1 MGNQKKILIIDDNE
15 DVLST
20 LYQFLSHKKY
30 QVVSATNGLDAL
42 KLFDAEKEGFDLIIT
57 DLVMPSISG
66 VAIIAI
72 VKDKKPHIPIIAIT
86 GWGEHPE
93 ALATEA
99 KADAVLEKPF
109 ELSELEVLI
118 KKLIIKRAESRPKND
133 DPKSR

>member
-1 MGNQKKILIIDDNE
+1 VKVGKQDKILVIDDNE

-20 LYQFLSHKKY
+20 LYQFLSHKQY

-42 KLFDAEKEGFDLIIT
+42 KLFDAETEGFDLIIT

-72 VKDKKPHIPIIAIT
+72 VKDKKPEIPIIAIT

-109 ELSELEVLI
+109 ELTELE
-118 KKLIIKRAESRPKND
+118 KLVKRLLSHRGKIAITE
-133 DPKSR
+133 

>member
-1 MGNQKKILIIDDNE
+1 VGKQVKILIIDDNE

-42 KLFDAEKEGFDLIIT
+42 KLFEAEKNGFDLIIT

-72 VKDKKPHIPIIAIT
+72 VKEKNPDIPIIAIT

-109 ELSELEVLI
+109 ELITLEKLMTKLLTVQR
-118 KKLIIKRAESRPKND
+118 KKM
-133 DPKSR
+133 KSS

>member
-1 MGNQKKILIIDDNE
+1 MGRQDKILVIDDNE

-57 DLVMPSISG
+57 DLVMPSITG

-72 VKDKKPHIPIIAIT
+72 VKDKRPNIPIIAIT

-109 ELSELEVLI
+109 ELTELE
-118 KKLIIKRAESRPKND
+118 KIIKRLLLARGEKPVTAQ
-133 DPKSR
+133 

>member
-1 MGNQKKILIIDDNE
+1 MGKQDKILIIDDNE

-20 LYQFLSHKKY
+20 LYQFLSHRQY
-30 QVVSATNGLDAL
+30 QVVQATNGLDAL
-42 KLFDAEKEGFDLIIT
+42 KLFDAEADGFDMVIT

-72 VKDKKPHIPIIAIT
+72 VKEKKPGIPIIAIT

-109 ELSELEVLI
+109 ELMELEKLV
-118 KKLIIKRAESRPKND
+118 KKLLARNMPPAAENEQ
-133 DPKSR
+133 

>member
-1 MGNQKKILIIDDNE
+1 VGKQVKILIIDDNE

-42 KLFDAEKEGFDLIIT
+42 KLFEAEKNGFDLIIT

-72 VKDKKPHIPIIAIT
+72 VKERNPDIPIIAIT

-109 ELSELEVLI
+109 ELITLEKLMTKLLTVQR
-118 KKLIIKRAESRPKND
+118 KKM
-133 DPKSR
+133 KSS

>member
-1 MGNQKKILIIDDNE
+1 VGKQEKILIIDDNE
-15 DVLST
+15 DVIST

-30 QVVSATNGLDAL
+30 HVVSATNGLDAL

-66 VAIIAI
+66 VAIISI
-72 VKDKKPHIPIIAIT
+72 VKEKKPNIPIIAIT

-109 ELSELEVLI
+109 ELVTLE
-118 KKLIIKRAESRPKND
+118 KLMTKLLTRERRK
-133 DPKSR
+133 

>member
-1 MGNQKKILIIDDNE
+1 MGKQVKILIIDDNE

-42 KLFDAEKEGFDLIIT
+42 KLFEAEKNGFDLIIT

-72 VKDKKPHIPIIAIT
+72 VKERNPDIPIIAIT

-109 ELSELEVLI
+109 ELITLEKLMTKLLTVQR
-118 KKLIIKRAESRPKND
+118 KKM
-133 DPKSR
+133 KSS

>member
-1 MGNQKKILIIDDNE
+1 MGKQDKILIIDDNE

-20 LYQFLSHKKY
+20 LYQFLSHRQY

-42 KLFDAEKEGFDLIIT
+42 KLFDAEKDGFDLIIT

-72 VKDKKPHIPIIAIT
+72 VKDKKPNIPIIAIT

-99 KADAVLEKPF
+99 KADVVLEKPF
-109 ELSELEVLI
+109 ELNELEQLI
-118 KKLIIKRAESRPKND
+118 KRLLSQQKKTLKTDK
-133 DPKSR
+133 KT